1 MAYLQPPPIWKFQ
14 MQPTVLENKQTKRQS
29 GATKNTN
36 LGYMQEYHKTP
47 NVYFCPLCSTKLLY
61 FFHSYLDCDNSQF
74 QSHQY
79 RPKTST
85 FTDIENDCC
94 SISFPSMTTFV
105 SCKLFQESHMTRAK
119 TSFLSNPHFF
129 SNPIL
134 CDFENGAYFPTGHS

>member
-47 NVYFCPLCSTKLLY
+47 NAQQGLLCSTKLHQN
-61 FFHSYLDCDNSQF
+61 FHSHSDCDNSLF
-74 QSHQY
+74 QRHQH
-79 RPKTST
+79 RT

-105 SCKLFQESHMTRAK
+105 SCKLFQESHMTHAK
-119 TSFLSNPHFF
+119 TSFLSNPPFF
-129 SNPIL
+129 SNPL
-134 CDFENGAYFPTGHS
+134 LSAFYNRGQK